1 MPYHNDKSDTMPRRL
16 CFQGSMIENH
26 EEHRGWVNAQSQESN
41 PQQNLTKKTRIP
53 NFLNRLEKFV
63 EKLLFESRARKS
75 KQTIRSVHEGD

>member
-41 PQQNLTKKTRIP
+41 PQQNLKKKKHARFSTYT
-53 NFLNRLEKFV
+53 
-63 EKLLFESRARKS
+63 KLLEPA
-75 KQTIRSVHEGD
+75 